1 MGNLSRRHFLGAA
14 AVAGVSVT
22 GLAACGGGD
31 SNSNSNTG
39 ADMGTAAP
47 TNIGGSLTWGAWA
60 NPGELER
67 FKWYATEYQKKYGTK
82 VTFQQVV
89 GDYQSKLMTML
100 AGGSAPDVFYVG
112 DGQLAK
118 LVESGK
124 LEDLTPYLDSADARV
139 KKDDLYANLT
149 QWTQPNQD
157 GKIYGLLVDCNPATF
172 WYNSDVLTAAGVTE
186 LPAALFEKGSWKFD
200 ALDEINKKI
209 TEKKKRSMVIESGYG
224 HWSTW
229 MSVYGGTPWD
239 DKGQAQFDKD
249 DQSVKAMEWM
259 FKGFNDGTIT
269 YGGSLPKGQGVDALF
284 YAGQLG
290 SIHYGRWILP
300 NLKKLKFKYDI
311 APFPSPAGNEVRPGT
326 VYTACISQNKAA
338 KDVKVAQ
345 AFLGN
350 YVNQDGQKARLAG
363 GGNAVPAIKGLD
375 DIVTEAPL
383 LPEHAKYFNDL
394 AAKGYATPLC
404 IATQA
409 EVATNYATYA
419 DTLFKKSGMT
429 AKEWCTK
436 MATYLNTGKQS

>member
-1 MGNLSRRHFLGAA
+1 MF
-14 AVAGVSVT
+14 
-22 GLAACGGGD
+22 D
-31 SNSNSNTG
+31 
-39 ADMGTAAP
+39 
-47 TNIGGSLTWGAWA
+47 
-60 NPGELER
+60 E
-67 FKWYATEYQKKYGTK
+67 
-82 VTFQQVV
+82 
-89 GDYQSKLMTML
+89 
-100 AGGSAPDVFYVG
+100 
-112 DGQLAK
+112 
-118 LVESGK
+118 
-124 LEDLTPYLDSADARV
+124 
-139 KKDDLYANLT
+139 
-149 QWTQPNQD
+149 D
-157 GKIYGLLVDCNPATF
+157 GKAVFDTDEKAQTTIAWLLEQLKSENM
-172 WYNSDVLTAAGVTE
+172 
-186 LPAALFEKGSWKFD
+186 KF
-200 ALDEINKKI
+200 
-209 TEKKKRSMVIESGYG
+209 
-224 HWSTW
+224 
-229 MSVYGGTPWD
+229 GG
-239 DKGQAQFDKD
+239 
-249 DQSVKAMEWM
+249 
-259 FKGFNDGTIT
+259 N
-269 YGGSLPKGQGVDALF
+269 LPKGQGVDALF